1 MKKHIIDFV
10 LTENIQLHSAYALMK
25 FRPQEGELPEMLPGQ
40 FVEVRISDSATTY
53 LRRPISIHNIDREHN
68 ELWLLV
74 RRAGD
79 GTCRLTFYKEGTIV
93 NMVLPLGNTF
103 TTPADKQLQPLLIGG
118 GVGVAPL
125 LYWGKVLQEQGIR
138 PAFLL
143 GARTDKD
150 LLQLDEFEAVGDVYL
165 STEDGSAGEKGFV
178 TQHSVL
184 RQQFSYIYTCG
195 PKPMM
200 QAVARIAREKNTP
213 CEVSLENM
221 MACGVG
227 ACLCCVENTVEG
239 HVCVC
244 KEGPIFNIDKLT
256 W

>member
-10 LTENIQLHSAYALMK
+10 LTENVQLHSAYALMK
-25 FRPQEGELPEMLPGQ
+25 FRPQEGQLPEMLPGQ

-53 LRRPISIHNIDREHN
+53 LRRPISIHNIDYQNN

-79 GTCRLTFYKEGTIV
+79 GTNCLASYQEGCVV

-103 TTPADKQLQPLLIGG
+103 TMPADKNTQPLLVGG

-125 LYWGKVLQEQGIR
+125 LYWGKVLKEQGYT

-150 LLQLDEFEAVGDVYL
+150 LLQIDAFKAVGDVYI
-165 STEDGSAGEKGFV
+165 STEDGSEGEKGFV

-184 RQQFSYIYTCG
+184 QQQFSYIYTCG

-200 QAVARIAREKNTP
+200 QAVARIACEKGVP

-227 ACLCCVENTVEG
+227 ACLCCVENTVAG

-244 KEGPIFNIDKLT
+244 KEGPIFNIEKLT

>member
-195 PKPMM
+195 HKPTM
-200 QAVARIAREKNTP
+200 QAVGRIVREKNTP
-213 CEVSLENM
+213 CVVSLENM

>member
-1 MKKHIIDFV
+1 MKKYIKDFV
-10 LTENIQLHSAYALMK
+10 LTENKQLHSAYALMK
-25 FRPQEGELPEMLPGQ
+25 FRPQDGELPDMLPGQ
-40 FVEVRISDSATTY
+40 FVEVRIDDSTTTY
-53 LRRPISIHNIDREHN
+53 LRRPVSIHNIDSN
-68 ELWLLV
+68 NKELWLLV

-79 GTCRLTFYKEGTIV
+79 GTNRLASYKEGTIV

-103 TTPADKQLQPLLIGG
+103 TMPADKQHQPLLIGG

-125 LYWGKVLQEQGIR
+125 LYWGKVLQEQGLR

-150 LLQLDEFEAVGDVYL
+150 LLQLDDFEAVGDVYL

-184 RQQFSYIYTCG
+184 QQQFSYIYTCG

-200 QAVARIAREKNTP
+200 QAVARIAREKDVP

-227 ACLCCVENTVEG
+227 ACLCCVEDTVEG

-244 KEGPIFNIDKLT
+244 KEGPIFNIDRLKG
-256 W
+256 